1 MIVAARFT
9 SKAKQSIAGD
19 KKKTNKSQRNRKK
32 NSAPSHQTFTSVTPI
47 NNRLLSHSS
56 LNEENGDQNSVS
68 AFQAIHYGSISNLR
82 YIGTNK
88 WGLIYQQTLALKVTW
103 NRLCKTPH
111 SACRGISAIMGEVFN
126 RLNEKNKILRD
137 IFYNAA
143 FVNGITEGRTI
154 ATLHDHS
161 HFFTSLISQ
170 IIQSLDTD
178 SDDILKHIKKIGLC
192 HFDLTKYG
200 FQRKLWDHLG
210 EELVDV
216 LVVQNCVRSFPGS
229 CRAWTILIANLI
241 DHLCAATI
249 SSYSTSNTMKLQYR
263 SNLTSATISNQYQIY
278 NRCNKLN

>member
-1 MIVAARFT
+1 MFVAARFT
-9 SKAKQSIAGD
+9 NKAKQSITDD
-19 KKKTNKSQRNRKK
+19 KKKTNKSQKNRKK
-32 NSAPSHQTFTSVTPI
+32 NSAPSHEMSTSVTPI
-47 NNRLLSHSS
+47 NDRLMSHSS
-56 LNEENGDQNSVS
+56 LNEENGHQNSVS

-111 SACRGISAIMGEVFN
+111 SACRGISAIME
-126 RLNEKNKILRD
+126 EKNKILRD

-161 HFFTSLISQ
+161 YFFTSLISQ

-178 SDDILKHIKKIGLC
+178 SDDILKHINKIGLC
-192 HFDLTKYG
+192 HFDLAKYG

-241 DHLCAATI
+241 DHLCAATMN
-249 SSYSTSNTMKLQYR
+249 SYSTSNTMKLKYG